1 MTAKTTKKT
10 TTKKTTTQQKTQN
23 NDNTKELE
31 AKIAQLE
38 ALIKTITESRETV
51 QPTVQYYNAPV
62 ERDIMFVSLC

>member
-38 ALIKTITESRETV
+38 ALIKTITESR
-51 QPTVQYYNAPV
+51 
-62 ERDIMFVSLC
+62 